1 MAKTEVVPAAR
12 NSILRFLFVLGA
24 CALILISAC
33 GRRAPAATP
42 GAPPPA
48 PTRQYTPP
56 TVIYSGNSGGIR
68 DSLRVVI
75 RSESELANY
84 WQRATALQ
92 SSPPPVER
100 VDFNREMVILVA
112 AGRKTS
118 EARISV
124 DTLLVR
130 KELKASND
138 REDTLIILVR
148 KLEGCGRFQNEAY
161 PLQMVRVLKF
171 DGPFRFEDQIAKPNC
186 GTQDEPEPAQ

>member
-1 MAKTEVVPAAR
+1 MTKTDIGPAAGTSTVR
-12 NSILRFLFVLGA
+12 MSCVIGA
-24 CALILISAC
+24 CALILVSAC
-33 GRRAPAATP
+33 GRRGGAAAPP

-100 VDFNREMVILVA
+100 VDFSREMVILVA

-138 REDTLIILVR
+138 REDTLIIQVR
-148 KLEGCGRFQNEAY
+148 KREGCGRFQNEAF
-161 PLQMVRVLKF
+161 PLQMVRVPKF
-171 DGPFRFEDQIAKPNC
+171 DGPYRFEDQIANSNC
-186 GTQDEPEPAQ
+186 GEPEPSH